1 MNRQKFLP
9 WIGQTKQKGRTDAPC
24 FGFRSLRAASR
35 IPFKRERKRVIE
47 HRCGDYEMTGLVWDV
62 EKLRMATDAAG
73 ITLWSWNVDTDR
85 LEMDERGHFLWG
97 VPNTGTIT
105 FEILSARIH
114 PKDLDRVRAAF
125 AATRD
130 MPGAYETDFRIV
142 VDGNIRWISARG
154 RGDDQGIVG
163 RIMYG
168 VFIDVTERKKAEEA
182 REMLVG
188 EMNHRVKNIFA
199 ITSALTTISARS
211 TTTKDEMVKDL
222 RQRIFALSKAHD
234 MVRPD
239 HSQQKKAALL
249 GDLLVTLL
257 EPYGHTQTK
266 AERVH
271 ISTPELLVGEKS
283 ATALALVVHEL
294 ATNSIKYGAL
304 SGEAGTLELTCSSEG
319 GEVKIIWSESGGPP
333 TSKPA
338 GQSGFGTKLVVSS
351 LSDQLGGTIS
361 ADWPETGAVI
371 TLKMS
376 EARLGA

>member
-1 MNRQKFLP
+1 M
-9 WIGQTKQKGRTDAPC
+9 
-24 FGFRSLRAASR
+24 S
-35 IPFKRERKRVIE
+35 
-47 HRCGDYEMTGLVWDV
+47 GLVWDV
-62 EKLRMATDAAG
+62 DKLRIATDAAG
-73 ITLWSWNVDTDR
+73 IALWSWNVDTDR
-85 LEMDERGHFLWG
+85 LELDERGHELWG
-97 VPNTGTIT
+97 VSNTGTIT
-105 FEILSARIH
+105 FETLSSRIH
-114 PKDLDRVRAAF
+114 PEDLDRVRAAF

-130 MPGAYETDFRIV
+130 MLGAYETDFRILH
-142 VDGNIRWISARG
+142 DGDVRWISARG

-182 REMLVG
+182 REMLAG
-188 EMNHRVKNIFA
+188 EMNHRVKNLFA
-199 ITSALTTISARS
+199 ITSALTAISARS

-222 RQRIFALSKAHD
+222 RQRIIALSNAHD

-239 HSQQKKAALL
+239 ISQQKKAAEL

-257 EPYGHTQTK
+257 EPYANTHSKT
-266 AERVH
+266 ERVH
-271 ISTPELLVGEKS
+271 ISTPKLLVGEKS

-304 SGEAGTLELTCSSEG
+304 SNANGGLDVKCCANG
-319 GEVKIIWSESGGPP
+319 GEVEIVWSESGGPP
-333 TSKPA
+333 TSEPSGPA
-338 GQSGFGTKLVVSS
+338 GFGTKLVVSS

-361 ADWPETGAVI
+361 ASWPPTGAVI

>member
-1 MNRQKFLP
+1 
-9 WIGQTKQKGRTDAPC
+9 
-24 FGFRSLRAASR
+24 
-35 IPFKRERKRVIE
+35 
-47 HRCGDYEMTGLVWDV
+47 MTGLVWDV
-62 EKLRMATDAAG
+62 DKLRIATEAAG
-73 ITLWSWNVDTDR
+73 VALWSWNVDTNR
-85 LEMDERGHFLWG
+85 LEMDQRGHVLWG

-105 FEILSARIH
+105 FETLSARIH
-114 PKDLDRVRAAF
+114 PEDLDRVRAAF

-130 MPGAYETDFRIV
+130 ILGGYETDFRILH
-142 VDGNIRWISARG
+142 DDKIRWISARG

-182 REMLVG
+182 REMIAG

-199 ITSALTTISARS
+199 ITTALTTISSRS

-222 RQRIFALSKAHD
+222 RQRIVALSNAHD

-239 HSQQKKAALL
+239 HGQQHKAAPL

-257 EPYGHTQTK
+257 EPYSNTHSNS
-266 AERVH
+266 ERVH
-271 ISTPELLVGEKS
+271 ISTPRVLVGEKS
-283 ATALALVVHEL
+283 ATSLALVVHEL

-304 SGEAGTLELTCSSEG
+304 SRENGTLEIKCSAQG
-319 GEVKIIWSESGGPP
+319 GEVEIVWTENGGPP
-333 TSKPA
+333 TSKPS
-338 GQSGFGTKLVVSS
+338 GRSGFGTRLVVRS

-361 ADWPETGAVI
+361 ASWPPTGAII
-371 TLKMS
+371 TLRMS

>member
-1 MNRQKFLP
+1 
-9 WIGQTKQKGRTDAPC
+9 
-24 FGFRSLRAASR
+24 
-35 IPFKRERKRVIE
+35 
-47 HRCGDYEMTGLVWDV
+47 MTGLVWDV
-62 EKLRMATDAAG
+62 NKLRIATDAAG
-73 ITLWSWNVDTDR
+73 IALWSWNVDTDR
-85 LEMDERGHFLWG
+85 LELDERGHALWG

-105 FEILSARIH
+105 FETLSSRIH
-114 PKDLDRVRAAF
+114 PEDLDRVRAAF

-130 MPGAYETDFRIV
+130 MLGAYETDFRILHDDKV
-142 VDGNIRWISARG
+142 RWISARG

-182 REMLVG
+182 REMLAG

-239 HSQQKKAALL
+239 LSQQKKAADL
-249 GDLLVTLL
+249 GDLLVKLL
-257 EPYGHTQTK
+257 EPYAAAHSKT
-266 AERVH
+266 ERVH
-271 ISTPELLVGEKS
+271 ISTPKLLVGEKS

-304 SGEAGTLELTCSSEG
+304 STANGALDVKCSANG
-319 GEVKIIWSESGGPP
+319 GEVVIVWSESGGPP
-333 TSKPA
+333 TSKPS
-338 GQSGFGTKLVVSS
+338 GPSGFGTKLVVGS

-361 ADWPETGAVI
+361 ASWPPTGAVI

>member
-1 MNRQKFLP
+1 M
-9 WIGQTKQKGRTDAPC
+9 
-24 FGFRSLRAASR
+24 S
-35 IPFKRERKRVIE
+35 
-47 HRCGDYEMTGLVWDV
+47 GLVWDV
-62 EKLRMATDAAG
+62 EKLRIATDAAG

-85 LEMDERGHFLWG
+85 LEMDERGHVLWG

-130 MPGAYETDFRIV
+130 MLGAYETDFRIIV
-142 VDGNIRWISARG
+142 HGNIRWISARG

-182 REMLVG
+182 REMLAG
-188 EMNHRVKNIFA
+188 EMNHRVKNLFA
-199 ITSALTTISARS
+199 ITAALTTISARS
-211 TTTKDEMVKDL
+211 TETKDEMVKDL

-239 HSQQKKAALL
+239 YGQQKKAARL

-257 EPYGHTQTK
+257 GPYGHTHTK

-294 ATNSIKYGAL
+294 ATNSMKYGAL
-304 SGEAGTLELTCSSEG
+304 SSETGTLEVTCSAEG
-319 GEVKIIWSESGGPP
+319 GEVKIVWSESGGPT

-361 ADWPETGAVI
+361 ADWPKTGAVI

>member
-1 MNRQKFLP
+1 
-9 WIGQTKQKGRTDAPC
+9 
-24 FGFRSLRAASR
+24 
-35 IPFKRERKRVIE
+35 
-47 HRCGDYEMTGLVWDV
+47 MTGLVWDV
-62 EKLRMATDAAG
+62 DKLRIATDAAG
-73 ITLWSWNVDTDR
+73 IALWSWNVDTDR
-85 LEMDERGHFLWG
+85 LELDERGHALWG
-97 VPNTGTIT
+97 VPNTGIIT
-105 FEILSARIH
+105 FEVLSACIH
-114 PKDLDRVRAAF
+114 PEDLDRVRAAF

-130 MPGAYETDFRIV
+130 MLGAYETDFRILCEGKV
-142 VDGNIRWISARG
+142 RWISARG

-182 REMLVG
+182 REMLAG

-211 TTTKDEMVKDL
+211 TTTKDEMVKDV
-222 RQRIFALSKAHD
+222 RQRIMALSKAHD

-239 HSQQKKAALL
+239 FSQQKKAAQF
-249 GDLLVTLL
+249 GDLLRTLL
-257 EPYGHTQTK
+257 APYANTNSKTG
-266 AERVH
+266 RVH
-271 ISTPELLVGEKS
+271 ISAPQLLVGEKS

-304 SGEAGTLELTCSSEG
+304 SNTDGVLDIECSVTD
-319 GEVKIIWSESGGPP
+319 GEVKVVWNETGGPAI
-333 TSKPA
+333 SKPS

-361 ADWPETGAVI
+361 ASWPPTGAVI

>member
-1 MNRQKFLP
+1 
-9 WIGQTKQKGRTDAPC
+9 
-24 FGFRSLRAASR
+24 
-35 IPFKRERKRVIE
+35 
-47 HRCGDYEMTGLVWDV
+47 MTGLVWDV
-62 EKLRMATDAAG
+62 GKLRIATDAAG
-73 ITLWSWNVDTDR
+73 IALWSWNVDTDR
-85 LEMDERGHFLWG
+85 LELDERGHVLWG
-97 VPNTGTIT
+97 VPNIGTIT
-105 FEILSARIH
+105 FETLSSRIH
-114 PKDLDRVRAAF
+114 PEDLDRVRAAF

-130 MPGAYETDFRIV
+130 MLGAYETDFRILHDDKV
-142 VDGNIRWISARG
+142 RWISARG

-182 REMLVG
+182 REMLAG

-199 ITSALTTISARS
+199 ITSALTTISAR
-211 TTTKDEMVKDL
+211 TTTSKDEMVKDL
-222 RQRIFALSKAHD
+222 RQRIFALSNAHD

-239 HSQQKKAALL
+239 VNQQKKAAEL

-257 EPYGHTQTK
+257 EPYATTHSK

-271 ISTPELLVGEKS
+271 ISTPKLLVGEKS

-304 SGEAGTLELTCSSEG
+304 SNANGAIDVKCSAND
-319 GEVKIIWSESGGPP
+319 GEVVIVWNENGGPP
-333 TSKPA
+333 TSKPS
-338 GQSGFGTKLVVSS
+338 GPSGFGTKLVISS

-361 ADWPETGAVI
+361 ASWPPSGAVI
-371 TLKMS
+371 TLTIS

>member
-1 MNRQKFLP
+1 
-9 WIGQTKQKGRTDAPC
+9 
-24 FGFRSLRAASR
+24 
-35 IPFKRERKRVIE
+35 
-47 HRCGDYEMTGLVWDV
+47 MTGLVWDV
-62 EKLRMATDAAG
+62 DKLRIATDAAG
-73 ITLWSWNVDTDR
+73 IALWSWNVDTDR
-85 LEMDERGHFLWG
+85 LELDERGHALS
-97 VPNTGTIT
+97 VPNIGTIT
-105 FEILSARIH
+105 FEILSSRIH
-114 PKDLDRVRAAF
+114 PEDLDRVRAAF

-130 MPGAYETDFRIV
+130 MLGAYETDFRILHDDKV
-142 VDGNIRWISARG
+142 RWISARG

-182 REMLVG
+182 REMLAG

-211 TTTKDEMVKDL
+211 TTTKDEMVKDF

-239 HSQQKKAALL
+239 VNEQKKAAEL
-249 GDLLVTLL
+249 GDLLVTFL
-257 EPYGHTQTK
+257 EPYAATHSK

-271 ISTPELLVGEKS
+271 ISTTKLLVGEKS

-304 SGEAGTLELTCSSEG
+304 SNAVGAIDIKCSANG
-319 GEVKIIWSESGGPP
+319 GEVVIVWSENGGPP
-333 TSKPA
+333 TSKPS
-338 GQSGFGTKLVVSS
+338 GPSGFGTKLVISS

-361 ADWPETGAVI
+361 ASWPPTGAVI
-371 TLKMS
+371 TLTMS